1 MSKQETSVFTVL
13 GGVVAGLLSFGKWG
27 SVLLALIQGLC
38 LGWIYV
44 VYFLIRYGLHN
55 LKF

>member
-1 MSKQETSVFTVL
+1 MKNEVSYATIAGAVI
-13 GGVVAGLLSFGKWG
+13 AGLLSFGKWG
-27 SVLLALIQGLC
+27 SLLLALIQGFF

-44 VYFLIRYGLHN
+44 IYFIIRYGLHN